1 MGRGRSNRIA
11 LDVDVGVRRSGGSN
25 WAGLAVGCFVCDSR
39 SSRLVQRTVHGSEA
53 MGRNQSKQG
62 GTEVRGVDVLKQAV
76 HTSVTWLGSDSILH
90 QAAQDERDPKQC
102 VGVQN

>member
-11 LDVDVGVRRSGGSN
+11 LDVGVRRSGGSN
-25 WAGLAVGCFVCDSR
+25 RAALAVGCSVCDSR

-62 GTEVRGVDVLKQAV
+62 GTEVRDVEVLKQTV
-76 HTSVTWLGSDSILH
+76 HTSVTWLGGDSILH

-102 VGVQN
+102 AGVQN

>member
-1 MGRGRSNRIA
+1 MGRDRSNRIV
-11 LDVDVGVRRSGGSN
+11 LDVGVRRSGGSN

-39 SSRLVQRTVHGSEA
+39 SSRLVQCTVHGSEA

-76 HTSVTWLGSDSILH
+76 HTSVTWLGGNSILH

>member
-11 LDVDVGVRRSGGSN
+11 LDVDVGVRRSGGSYR
-25 WAGLAVGCFVCDSR
+25 AALAVGCSVCDSR

-76 HTSVTWLGSDSILH
+76 HTSVTWLGGNSILH
-90 QAAQDERDPKQC
+90 QAA
-102 VGVQN
+102 

>member
-1 MGRGRSNRIA
+1 MGRDRSNRIA
-11 LDVDVGVRRSGGSN
+11 LDVGVRRSGGSN

-76 HTSVTWLGSDSILH
+76 HTSVTWLGGDSILH